1 MEVLKNV
8 LMNWVLP
15 VVVLFIV
22 LTGYQAFTAPEVEL
36 DGEGLAPDFT
46 LMDTSGAPVSLSNF
60 RGQEV
65 VVNFWGTWCGP
76 CKAELPGLN
85 RFARKN
91 PNVVVLGLAV
101 DSGDPPELL
110 AAKGTLDIPFEVL
123 DCTGK
128 VKRQWGV
135 TKVPTTFLVDGEGV
149 LRKSHVGVITPV
161 QLAAWVD

>member
-15 VVVLFIV
+15 VVVLFVV
-22 LTGYQAFTAPEVEL
+22 LTGYQALTAPEVEL
-36 DGEGLAPDFT
+36 DGDGLAPDFT
-46 LMDTSGAPVSLSNF
+46 LMDTRGSPVSLSDF
-60 RGQEV
+60 RGQQV

-91 PNVVVLGLAV
+91 PDVVVLGLAV

-110 AAKGTLDIPFEVL
+110 AAKASLDISFEVL

-128 VKRQWGV
+128 VKRQYGV
-135 TKVPTTFLVDGEGV
+135 NKVPTTFLVDVDGV